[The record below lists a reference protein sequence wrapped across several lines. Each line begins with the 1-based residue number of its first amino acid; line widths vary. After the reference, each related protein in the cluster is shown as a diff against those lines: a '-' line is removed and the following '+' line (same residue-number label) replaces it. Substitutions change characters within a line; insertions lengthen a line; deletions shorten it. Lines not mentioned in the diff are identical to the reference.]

1 MIAVIFEVYVTE
13 GRKAD
18 YLTIA
23 AAIRPMLEQIDGFLS
38 VERFQSLTEPNK
50 MLSLSFF
57 EHEDA
62 ITQWRNFA
70 THRQAQDK
78 GRAEGHDAVFDDYRL
93 RVANV
98 LRDYGKFD
106 RQQAPK
112 DSEEKD

>member
-62 ITQWRNFA
+62 IAQWRNLA
-70 THRQAQDK
+70 THRQAQGK

-93 RVANV
+93 RVASV

-106 RQQAPK
+106 RQQAPI